1 MNKSVFVAFVAICVS
16 VLCAS
21 CGYTPKV
28 EPIEGSNGFSTYT
41 QKVDD
46 RELMGVQNASG
57 VSIRDARYTNV
68 EYQKDYFIGTIAA
81 YQSYELFDAQ
91 GKEVLPKIKKSVAAF
106 SSNVTDSL
114 QHFAIEEANTELRY
128 WFFPS
133 NGKIVGPQKA
143 MYLYS
148 PEHLIVYEKDGKY
161 GVLNYDNKELVPL
174 CSQLAFAT
182 RTDVKKVKQGK
193 KFVRETVKTP
203 IIYTGEKGKDDW
215 KKFSAITGQPLGE
228 LDSQDADL
236 INKSHD
242 TMLDDVY
249 AVREKK

>member
-1 MNKSVFVAFVAICVS
+1 MRKSVFVAFVAICVS
-16 VLCAS
+16 VLCVS

-28 EPIEGSNGFSTYT
+28 EPIERSNGFSTYT

-57 VSIRDARYTNV
+57 TSIRDARYTGV
-68 EYQKDYFIGTIAA
+68 EYQKGYFIGTIAA
-81 YQSYELFDAQ
+81 YQSYELFDTQ
-91 GKEVLPKIKKSVAAF
+91 GKEVLPKVKKSVVGF
-106 SSNVTDSL
+106 WDNVTDSL

-133 NGKIVGPQKA
+133 NGKIVGPQKD
-143 MYLYS
+143 MHLYTL
-148 PEHLIVYEKDGKY
+148 EQLIVFEKDGKY

-174 CSQLAFAT
+174 CNQLVFAT
-182 RTDVKKVKQGK
+182 RTDVKRVKQGK

-203 IIYTGEKGKDDW
+203 IIYTAIKGKDDW
-215 KKFSAITGQPLGE
+215 KKFSAVTGQPLGE

-236 INKSHD
+236 INKSND
-242 TMLDDVY
+242 TMLNDVY
-249 AVREKK
+249 AVREQK